1 MLKTTS
7 TPASLRIT
15 LRVLARLLDY
25 PDAQLRPQVG
35 ELLQA
40 LAEENVLGKDRL
52 AELHA
57 LGRQL
62 AQHDMYAL
70 QERYVETFD
79 RGRQTSL
86 HLFEHIH
93 GDSRERG
100 PALLDLAQTY
110 EKAGLLFNAPELP
123 DHLGVVLEFASTQP
137 TAVARE
143 FLAEMAH
150 ILNALFSALQAK
162 ASPYASVLAAVL
174 EAAGE
179 TAQAVA
185 IAPEPD
191 MDEAWAEPE
200 AFDGCANKGQN
211 RPGQPQP
218 MHFVPK
224 ARPQSSQGVSP

>member
-79 RGRQTSL
+79 RGR
-86 HLFEHIH
+86 
-93 GDSRERG
+93 DSG
-100 PALLDLAQTY
+100 YSPALSHEGA
-110 EKAGLLFNAPELP
+110 NPS
-123 DHLGVVLEFASTQP
+123 HSIRSTC
-137 TAVARE
+137 T
-143 FLAEMAH
+143 
-150 ILNALFSALQAK
+150 
-162 ASPYASVLAAVL
+162 
-174 EAAGE
+174 
-179 TAQAVA
+179 
-185 IAPEPD
+185 
-191 MDEAWAEPE
+191 
-200 AFDGCANKGQN
+200 N
-211 RPGQPQP
+211 RR
-218 MHFVPK
+218 
-224 ARPQSSQGVSP
+224 RP

>member
-70 QERYVETFD
+70 QARHVETFA
-79 RGRQTSL
+79 RGRQASL

-137 TAVARE
+137 AALARE
-143 FLAEMAH
+143 FLGEMTH
-150 ILNALFSALQAK
+150 ILNALFTALLQRQ
-162 ASPYASVLAAVL
+162 SPYASVIAAIL

-179 TAQAVA
+179 KAQAVPL
-185 IAPEPD
+185 APEPD

-200 AFDGCANKGQN
+200 PFDGCTNQGQN
-211 RPGQPQP
+211 RPSPQT
-218 MHFVPK
+218 VRK
-224 ARPQSSQGVSP
+224 TRSQSSQGVAP

>member
-137 TAVARE
+137 AALARE
-143 FLAEMAH
+143 FLGEMAH
-150 ILNALFSALQAK
+150 ILTALFTALLQRQ
-162 ASPYASVLAAVL
+162 SPYASVTAAIL

-179 TAQAVA
+179 KAQAVPL
-185 IAPEPD
+185 APEPD

-200 AFDGCANKGQN
+200 PFDGCTNQGQN
-211 RPGQPQP
+211 RPSPQT
-218 MHFVPK
+218 VRK
-224 ARPQSSQGVSP
+224 TRSQSSQGVAP

>member
-100 PALLDLAQTY
+100 PALRDLAQTY

-137 TAVARE
+137 AALARE
-143 FLAEMAH
+143 FLGEMTH
-150 ILNALFSALQAK
+150 ILNALFTALLQRQ
-162 ASPYASVLAAVL
+162 SPYASVIAAIL

-179 TAQAVA
+179 KAQAVPL
-185 IAPEPD
+185 APEPD

-200 AFDGCANKGQN
+200 PFDGCTNQGQT
-211 RPGQPQP
+211 RPSPQT
-218 MHFVPK
+218 VRK
-224 ARPQSSQGVSP
+224 TRSQSSQGVAP

>member
-62 AQHDMYAL
+62 AKHDLYAL
-70 QERYVETFD
+70 QERSTVTFD
-79 RGRQTSL
+79 WGRQTTL

-93 GDSRERG
+93 IDTR
-100 PALLDLAQTY
+100 
-110 EKAGLLFNAPELP
+110 
-123 DHLGVVLEFASTQP
+123 
-137 TAVARE
+137 
-143 FLAEMAH
+143 
-150 ILNALFSALQAK
+150 
-162 ASPYASVLAAVL
+162 
-174 EAAGE
+174 
-179 TAQAVA
+179 
-185 IAPEPD
+185 
-191 MDEAWAEPE
+191 
-200 AFDGCANKGQN
+200 
-211 RPGQPQP
+211 
-218 MHFVPK
+218 
-224 ARPQSSQGVSP
+224 ARPPQLMVVSQHS

>member
-137 TAVARE
+137 AALARE
-143 FLAEMAH
+143 FLGEMTH
-150 ILNALFSALQAK
+150 ILNALFTALLQRQ
-162 ASPYASVLAAVL
+162 SPYASVIAAIL

-179 TAQAVA
+179 KAQAVPL
-185 IAPEPD
+185 APEPD
-191 MDEAWAEPE
+191 MDEAWAQPEPL
-200 AFDGCANKGQN
+200 DGATKQGQN
-211 RPGQPQP
+211 SPTPQTGRKTRLQCC
-218 MHFVPK
+218 H
-224 ARPQSSQGVSP
+224 GVAP

>member
-40 LAEENVLGKDRL
+40 LAEEDVLGKDRL

-137 TAVARE
+137 AALARE
-143 FLAEMAH
+143 FLGEMTH
-150 ILNALFSALQAK
+150 ILNALFTALLQRQ
-162 ASPYASVLAAVL
+162 SPYASVIAAIL

-179 TAQAVA
+179 KAQSVPL
-185 IAPEPD
+185 APEPD

-200 AFDGCANKGQN
+200 PFDGCTNQGQN
-211 RPGQPQP
+211 RPSLQT
-218 MHFVPK
+218 VRK
-224 ARPQSSQGVSP
+224 TRSQSSQGVAP

>member
-40 LAEENVLGKDRL
+40 LAGDVLGKDRL

-110 EKAGLLFNAPELP
+110 EKAG
-123 DHLGVVLEFASTQP
+123 FAVQ
-137 TAVARE
+137 
-143 FLAEMAH
+143 
-150 ILNALFSALQAK
+150 
-162 ASPYASVLAAVL
+162 
-174 EAAGE
+174 
-179 TAQAVA
+179 
-185 IAPEPD
+185 
-191 MDEAWAEPE
+191 
-200 AFDGCANKGQN
+200 
-211 RPGQPQP
+211 RPRA
-218 MHFVPK
+218 
-224 ARPQSSQGVSP
+224 ARPPGRGAGVRLHPARRAGARVSGGTGA